1 MSMNHDQLIY
11 DRLNEVTNAMNDAL
25 RHAEGGYLSAVN
37 IPNNGALVET
47 INEARTA
54 LRQAA
59 DIAADLLYDV
69 RSRV

>member
-1 MSMNHDQLIY
+1 MSMNNDQLIY

-25 RHAEGGYLSAVN
+25 GRAEGGYLSAVN

-47 INEARTA
+47 INEARAA
-54 LRQAA
+54 LQQAA
-59 DIAADLLYDV
+59 DLAADLLYDV